1 MPQILALNKVCRSF
15 PGFALSD
22 VSFSIEPGSVMGLL
36 GPNGAGK
43 TTIIK
48 LILNLLHLHGGSI
61 SVFGLDIGSHEVE
74 IKKKVSY
81 VAEAAQLPPHASA
94 RWLEELLS
102 ICYPTW
108 DSALYRQYLG
118 SFGVPAD
125 KPARALSKG
134 TVVKLALAGAL
145 AHRPRLLILDEPTSG
160 LDPIVRYEVVNV
172 VRDLARKEGAAVL
185 FSTHIVSDLE
195 LAADWVTVL
204 CDGRVVTSETKDR
217 LLGRWRRLT
226 FAVTGGGSGA
236 TRTALPGNLLEARQD
251 GEVMRA
257 VTGSFTPELLEDLR
271 RSSKGEVGVET
282 LGLEEVFR
290 YLVRANG
297 VGHSNRT

>member
-1 MPQILALNKVCRSF
+1 VPQILALNKVCRSF

-74 IKKKVSY
+74 IKKRVSY
-81 VAEAAQLPPHASA
+81 VAEAAQLPPYASA

-108 DSALYRQYLG
+108 DRVLYRHYLA

-125 KPARALSKG
+125 KAVRALSKG
-134 TVVKLALAGAL
+134 TVVKLALAGAM

-172 VRDLARKEGAAVL
+172 VSDLARKEGAAVL

-226 FAVTGGGSGA
+226 FAVTGG
-236 TRTALPGNLLEARQD
+236 ARQD

-297 VGHSNRT
+297 VGPPTEPEPRQPRG